1 MLICLADS
9 VHVQCFTAKQLMAA
23 TLPQSVAAW
32 RERLDLMLKSLVGQF
47 NIVGKAALGSLAPS
61 LYRLGLV
68 LLGLI
73 IGLVW
78 AYQGAPIKFRD
89 AEPVHLADGY
99 KDQWIKMT
107 AVEYSRYQDVDEAT
121 RKIVKAGISPKMIQ
135 ALIDENQSA
144 NPELASQLSALL
156 PIAEQNK
163 AAASSQADKIKS
175 SFLSGLVL
183 GPLGCLVG
191 TAIIGL
197 ILTLVFTF
205 YWAVPVGKW
214 AKTRPGGRPAMVGV
228 SGATHA
234 VMMDAK
240 READAQRTDF
250 AAVGEAPPITQ
261 YISTYVQG
269 DDLYDD
275 SFSIETPSGEF
286 LGECGSGISE
296 TIGVGDPKKVTA
308 TEVWLFDKNDI
319 RTITKV
325 WMSEHAYN
333 DQALRT
339 KLAPK
344 GEAVLAAPNAITTL
358 ETQTLRV
365 RVRVIDLQYGEGAL
379 PPNSFFQRL
388 TVEIAAW
395 PKGDSGAGTSQPPD
409 TSAAFGDTA
418 ELLNY

>member
-1 MLICLADS
+1 MYNASQQTIHGGD
-9 VHVQCFTAKQLMAA
+9 A
-23 TLPQSVAAW
+23 TTCVAAW
-32 RERLDLMLKSLVGQF
+32 RERLDLMIKRLVGQF
-47 NIVGKAALGSLAPS
+47 NIIGKAALGSLAPS
-61 LYRLGLV
+61 LYRLGFV

-78 AYQGAPIKFRD
+78 AYQVAPVKFRD
-89 AEPVHLADGY
+89 GEPVQLADGY
-99 KDQWIKMT
+99 KDQWIKM
-107 AVEYSRYQDVDEAT
+107 AAAELSQYGDQEEAA
-121 RKIVKAGISPKMIQ
+121 REIVKAGVSPQMIQ
-135 ALIDENQSA
+135 NLIDENQAA
-144 NPELASQLSALL
+144 NPQLASQLTALL
-156 PIAEQNK
+156 EVANANK
-163 AAASSQADKIKS
+163 AAAATQADKIKGGFFS
-175 SFLSGLVL
+175 TLVM
-183 GPLGCLVG
+183 GPLGCIVG
-191 TAIIGL
+191 TALIGIIL
-197 ILTLVFTF
+197 ALVFTF

-214 AKTRPGGRPAMVGV
+214 AKPSAGRPGAPVTGGTVG
-228 SGATHA
+228 AHA
-234 VMMDAK
+234 AEVAAK
-240 READAQRTDF
+240 KVAADQKTDF
-250 AAVGEAPPITQ
+250 AAVGEAPPLTQ
-261 YISTYVQG
+261 YMSTYILG
-269 DDLYDD
+269 NDLYDD

-325 WMSEHAYN
+325 LMSEHAYN

-358 ETQTLRV
+358 ETQTLRL
-365 RVRVIDLQYGEGAL
+365 RIRIIDLQYGEGAL
-379 PPNSFFQRL
+379 PPNSFFERL

-395 PKGDSGAGTSQPPD
+395 PKDDGGSDTPPPPD

>member
-1 MLICLADS
+1 MM
-9 VHVQCFTAKQLMAA
+9 K
-23 TLPQSVAAW
+23 
-32 RERLDLMLKSLVGQF
+32 RLVGQF
-47 NIVGKAALGSLAPS
+47 NIIGKAALGSLAPS

-68 LLGLI
+68 LIGVI
-73 IGLVW
+73 IGMAW
-78 AYQGAPIKFRD
+78 AYQGAPVKFRD
-89 AEPVHLADGY
+89 AEPVHLAAGY

-107 AVEYSRYQDVDEAT
+107 AAEYAQSNDAEEAKREIVE
-121 RKIVKAGISPKMIQ
+121 AGVSPEMIQ
-135 ALIDENQSA
+135 QLIDDNQA
-144 NPELASQLSALL
+144 ADPQLASQLQALL
-156 PIAEQNK
+156 AVAQDSQRQ
-163 AAASSQADKIKS
+163 ASQQADKIS
-175 SFLSGLVL
+175 TGFLGGLL
-183 GPLGCLVG
+183 GPLACLVG

-197 ILTLVFTF
+197 ILAVFLSL

-214 AKTRPGGRPAMVGV
+214 AKQRPKPIVAGMPASVGAAGV
-228 SGATHA
+228 THA
-234 VMMDAK
+234 GRVAVK
-240 READAQRTDF
+240 RAVAEQKTDF
-250 AAVGEAPPITQ
+250 AAVGEAPPVSQ
-261 YISTYVQG
+261 YMSTYILG

-319 RTITKV
+319 RTVTKV
-325 WMSEHAYN
+325 LMSDHAFK

-344 GEAVLAAPNAITTL
+344 GEAILVSPGGVTTL

-365 RVRVIDLQYGEGAL
+365 QVRIVDLQYGEGSL
-379 PPNSFFQRL
+379 PSNSFFERL

-395 PKGDSGAGTSQPPD
+395 PKEEAGSGAPRPPD
-409 TSAAFGDTA
+409 TSTAFGDTA

>member
-1 MLICLADS
+1 MM
-9 VHVQCFTAKQLMAA
+9 K
-23 TLPQSVAAW
+23 
-32 RERLDLMLKSLVGQF
+32 RLVGQF
-47 NIVGKAALGSLAPS
+47 NIIGKAALSSLAPS
-61 LYRLGLV
+61 LWRLGLV

-78 AYQGAPIKFRD
+78 AYQGAPVKFRD

-107 AVEYSRYQDVDEAT
+107 AVEFSQYQDAEEAQ
-121 RKIVKAGISPKMIQ
+121 RKLVKAGISSGMIQ
-135 ALIDENQSA
+135 DLIDENQVA
-144 NPELASQLSALL
+144 NPQLASQLAALL

-163 AAASSQADKIKS
+163 SAASDQADKIESGFFS
-175 SFLSGLVL
+175 SLIM

-191 TAIIGL
+191 TAIIGV
-197 ILTLVFTF
+197 ILALVFTF

-214 AKTRPGGRPAMVGV
+214 AKTRAGRPGAMMP
-228 SGATHA
+228 GATAAGAVHA
-234 VMMDAK
+234 AQVAAK
-240 READAQRTDF
+240 RAAADQRTDF
-250 AAVGEAPPITQ
+250 AAVGEAPPLTQ
-261 YISTYVQG
+261 YMSTYILG
-269 DDLYDD
+269 NDLYDD
-275 SFSIETPSGEF
+275 SFSIETPAGEF

-325 WMSEHAYN
+325 LMSEHAFR

-344 GEAVLAAPNAITTL
+344 GEAVMVSPNAVTSL

-365 RVRVIDLQYGEGAL
+365 RIRVMDLQYGEGAL
-379 PPNSFFQRL
+379 PPNSYFERM

-395 PKGDSGAGTSQPPD
+395 PKEGAGGEGAMPSD
-409 TSAAFGDTA
+409 SSAAFGDTA

>member
-1 MLICLADS
+1 M
-9 VHVQCFTAKQLMAA
+9 VWQLG
-23 TLPQSVAAW
+23 W
-32 RERLDLMLKSLVGQF
+32 ERLDLMIKRLVGQF
-47 NIVGKAALGSLAPS
+47 NIIGKAALGSLAPS

-89 AEPVHLADGY
+89 AEPVQLAEGY

-107 AVEYSRYQDVDEAT
+107 AAEYSQYGDQAEAA
-121 RKIVKAGISPKMIQ
+121 RKIVEAGVTPKMIQ
-135 ALIDENQSA
+135 TLIDENQA
-144 NPELASQLSALL
+144 DPQLASQLAGLLEVANANKSA
-156 PIAEQNK
+156 ATT
-163 AAASSQADKIKS
+163 QADKIKS
-175 SFLSGLVL
+175 NFLSSLVL

-191 TAIIGL
+191 TAIIGV
-197 ILTLVFTF
+197 ILALGFTF

-214 AKTRPGGRPAMVGV
+214 AKPRPGMRPATVGV
-228 SGATHA
+228 AGATHA
-234 VMMDAK
+234 AMMDAR
-240 READAQRTDF
+240 REAGAQRTDF
-250 AAVGEAPPITQ
+250 AAVGEAPPLTQ
-261 YISTYVQG
+261 YMSTYILG
-269 DDLYDD
+269 DELYDD
-275 SFSIETPSGEF
+275 SFSIETPAGEF

-325 WMSEHAYN
+325 LMSEHAYN

-344 GEAVLAAPNAITTL
+344 GEAVLAAPNAVTTL
-358 ETQTLRV
+358 ETQTLRL
-365 RVRVIDLQYGEGAL
+365 RVRVVDLQYGEGAL
-379 PPNSFFQRL
+379 PPNSFFERL

-395 PKGDSGAGTSQPPD
+395 PKEGPGDGTSQPPD